1 MLKAG
6 FKVPSIYIAPN
17 DIQVRL
23 QGRSRGRSLDPP
35 GSSKMPF
42 HNQMLSY
49 E

>member
-6 FKVPSIYIAPN
+6 FKVPSICVASN
-17 DIQVRL
+17 DIQVLL
-23 QGRSRGRSLDPP
+23 QGRPGGTSLDPP
-35 GSSKMPF
+35 GPSRMPF